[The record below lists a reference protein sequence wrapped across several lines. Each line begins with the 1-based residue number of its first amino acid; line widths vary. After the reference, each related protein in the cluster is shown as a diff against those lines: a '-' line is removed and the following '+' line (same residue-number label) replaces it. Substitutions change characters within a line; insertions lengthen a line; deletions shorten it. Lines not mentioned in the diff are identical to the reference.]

1 VYSSALTRD
10 FPIGSSKGDASIL
23 SYSYISS
30 SSSRGLARLSLLRTQ
45 LRIELLALLNR
56 VRLLSTRALAVD
68 CRIIALAADFA
79 VGVYKRGYSKI
90 G

>member
-10 FPIGSSKGDASIL
+10 FPVGSSKGDTSIL
-23 SYSYISS
+23 SNSYISS
-30 SSSRGLARLSLLRTQ
+30 SSRGGLAQLSLLRTQ

-68 CRIIALAADFA
+68 CRIIAFTIDFA
-79 VGVYKRGYSKI
+79 VGVCKGGHSKI
-90 G
+90 V